1 MVNVTIYTIHGSYG
15 IYIYILNNYKS
26 LKIGFSKI
34 SMIFPWYFHDL
45 HMAQAAAELN
55 AADGNSRSA
64 LYLAA
69 EMGHVQVVQRL
80 LQATDRK
87 THWET
92 HGNTGTMEIPCE
104 YHVN

>member
-1 MVNVTIYTIHGSYG
+1 MLPYIPYMDPMG
-15 IYIYILNNYKS
+15 YIYILNNYKS